1 MKMDSVETEVAEM
14 TRNEQTRPFLKLET
28 QRCVGIVV
36 GSIIY
41 ALGFN
46 MFLSPLNLC
55 AGGFMGLSQI
65 IDILLRNG
73 LKLNLGSIELPGV
86 IYYVLNIPWL
96 FVAYKTMRRRFV
108 FKTIFAVTCFST
120 LLTVVPIAEGLI
132 LEERIANA
140 LVAGLICGVGIGIVL
155 RMGASDGGMD
165 LLGMIV
171 IQKKGHSSVGRINL
185 IGNVILYAICLVVY
199 DLPTVIYSLVYVA
212 VLSFTIDKVH
222 VQNINVRVHI
232 VTQKE
237 DSSALELEIMGQLGR
252 GVTKWKAIGA
262 YSGKE
267 KNVLMV
273 VVSKY
278 EIRRL
283 RSIIHEVD
291 PKAFVLIDE
300 GVGVVGNF
308 LKKLT

>member
-1 MKMDSVETEVAEM
+1 MNSVETEVAKM
-14 TRNEQTRPFLKLET
+14 TRNEQSRPFLKLEAH
-28 QRCVGIVV
+28 RCVGIVV
-36 GSIIY
+36 GSIVY

-65 IDILLRNG
+65 VGILLRDG
-73 LKLNLGSIELPGV
+73 LKVNFGSIELPGI

-96 FVAYKTMRRRFV
+96 FVAYRTMRRRFV
-108 FKTIFAVTCFST
+108 FKTIFAVSCFSA
-120 LLTVVPIAEGLI
+120 LLTLVPVAKGLI

-140 LVAGLICGVGIGIVL
+140 LVAGLVCGVGIGIVL

-165 LLGMIV
+165 LLGMVV
-171 IQKKGHSSVGRINL
+171 IQKKGHSSVGKINL
-185 IGNVILYAICLVVY
+185 IGNIILYTVCLVIY

-232 VTQKE
+232 VTQME
-237 DSSALELEIMGQLGR
+237 DSSGLELEIMGQLGR
-252 GVTKWKAIGA
+252 GVTKWKATGA
-262 YSGKE
+262 YSGKDE
-267 KNVLMV
+267 TVLMV

-283 RSIIHEVD
+283 RSIVHEVD

>member
-1 MKMDSVETEVAEM
+1 
-14 TRNEQTRPFLKLET
+14 
-28 QRCVGIVV
+28 
-36 GSIIY
+36 
-41 ALGFN
+41 
-46 MFLSPLNLC
+46 
-55 AGGFMGLSQI
+55 MGLSQI
-65 IDILLRNG
+65 VDIFLRNV
-73 LKLNLGSIELPGV
+73 LKLDLGSVEFPGI
-86 IYYVLNIPWL
+86 IYYVINIPWL
-96 FVAYKTMRRRFV
+96 VVAYKTMRRRFV
-108 FKTIFAVTCFST
+108 FKTIFAVTCFSV
-120 LLTVVPIAEGLI
+120 LLTFVPIAEDLI
-132 LEERIANA
+132 LEEKIANT
-140 LVAGLICGVGIGIVL
+140 LVAGLTCGVGIGIVL

-185 IGNVILYAICLVVY
+185 IGNMVLYAICLMIY
-199 DLPTVIYSLVYVA
+199 DLPTVIYSLVFVA

-222 VQNINVRVHI
+222 IQNINARVHI

-237 DSSALELEIMGQLGR
+237 DSSTLELEIMGQLGR
-252 GVTKWKAIGA
+252 GVTKWKATGA

-267 KNVLMV
+267 ETVLMV

-283 RSIIHEVD
+283 RSIINEID
-291 PKAFVLIDE
+291 PRAFVLIDE